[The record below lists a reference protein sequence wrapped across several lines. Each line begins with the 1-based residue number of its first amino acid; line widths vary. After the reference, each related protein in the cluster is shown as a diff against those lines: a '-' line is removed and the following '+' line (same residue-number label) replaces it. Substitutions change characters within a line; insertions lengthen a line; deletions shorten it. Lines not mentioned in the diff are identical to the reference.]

1 MGPYRAPATTKGTG
15 NGAFGVFGADLNRR
29 GDPFG
34 EALGDHDRREV
45 REPGWPIRD
54 DRGVDDTQSFRSVH
68 APRGVD
74 YVAFLGRGHRARP
87 DDVGKGVAVRADHI
101 PQLVG
106 IAFG

>member
-1 MGPYRAPATTKGTG
+1 MIVGRCVNPDG
-15 NGAFGVFGADLNRR
+15 
-29 GDPFG
+29 PFG
-34 EALGDHDRREV
+34 TIEASTTL
-45 REPGWPIRD
+45 
-54 DRGVDDTQSFRSVH
+54 SRSV
-68 APRGVD
+68 PCTRPEEVD